1 MKDLTITDNKK
12 YSDNIR
18 MIEVLSIIFVVLI
31 HTYNIEV
38 YHLGKNDFTFY
49 FEDFMNFFTSI
60 AVPFFFI
67 KSSLFLY
74 KKGPAIKEVV
84 INKTKQL
91 IIPYLFFNIV
101 YMIMFTIL
109 NKLGFTE
116 SGLTTF
122 NFKDIINGIFFYKYS
137 YAFWFLYSLIL
148 LTLLYII
155 FDLI

>member
-74 KKGPAIKEVV
+74 KKGPVV
-84 INKTKQL
+84 LSQ
-91 IIPYLFFNIV
+91 
-101 YMIMFTIL
+101 
-109 NKLGFTE
+109 
-116 SGLTTF
+116 
-122 NFKDIINGIFFYKYS
+122 
-137 YAFWFLYSLIL
+137 
-148 LTLLYII
+148 
-155 FDLI
+155 